1 MGQNTYASTIS
12 KEELEQL
19 ETLQFGGEI
28 IVVNSCDEVYHSAI
42 EYLSNQKVLG
52 FDTETKP
59 CFKAKAPRH
68 NVAIL
73 QLSGG
78 DKAFIFR
85 LTSLGIPSELASILS
100 SPDILKIGAAVKED
114 IKGLNHYARFE
125 GNGFV
130 DLQSPAGLINSV
142 IVYNYDGYVYASDES
157 RMLAEFNDYTFRLGH
172 VNDSFQSIVYG
183 EKARKIAQIWSN
195 ETLAGCSDCAYK
207 VFCGADPVR
216 NYSTQGDMYGHR
228 PTSLLCRKNK
238 SIIEFILSLIVEQG
252 DEVYLC

>member
-1 MGQNTYASTIS
+1 MGQITYASTIS

-130 DLQSPAGLINSV
+130 DLQSMVEKFGIEVKSV
-142 IVYNYDGYVYASDES
+142 KKMAAIILHHRVSKAQQLSNWEAAELSDAQLRYAAID
-157 RMLAEFNDYTFRLGH
+157 A
-172 VNDSFQSIVYG
+172 
-183 EKARKIAQIWSN
+183 WSCREMYIKLTAN
-195 ETLAGCSDCAYK
+195 E
-207 VFCGADPVR
+207 
-216 NYSTQGDMYGHR
+216 
-228 PTSLLCRKNK
+228 
-238 SIIEFILSLIVEQG
+238 
-252 DEVYLC
+252 